1 MGTRPVNKS
10 GIAPPMPGRGCRSPL
25 HPLHARQKPYGDL
38 TPMFSFGC
46 GTENPK
52 GLHMSFFRVGDQL
65 ESDIVLDEHCVG
77 WENIA
82 HGGIV
87 STILDETMGWAVI
100 AFKRVFF
107 VTRVI
112 EVRYHRPTPIRVP
125 LKAVARI
132 HPKPALRGCRV
143 RGILYDRHGTRLAS
157 AQAEMAYLSEKM
169 QALLPESYRREMV
182 RVFREI
188 EQLPP

>member
-1 MGTRPVNKS
+1 MEQPAARLAIPKLS
-10 GIAPPMPGRGCRSPL
+10 GYRC
-25 HPLHARQKPYGDL
+25 
-38 TPMFSFGC
+38 FGC

-52 GLHMSFFRVGDQL
+52 GLHMSFFRVGEQL

-107 VTRVI
+107 VTRVM

-125 LKAVARI
+125 LKAAAHI
-132 HPKPALRGCRV
+132 DPEPTLRGCRV
-143 RGILYDRHGTRLAS
+143 RGVLYDHQGTRLAS
-157 AQAEMAYLSEKM
+157 ARAEMAYLSEKM
-169 QALLPESYRREMV
+169 QALLPESHRREMI
-182 RVFREI
+182 RIFREI
-188 EQLPP
+188 EELHL